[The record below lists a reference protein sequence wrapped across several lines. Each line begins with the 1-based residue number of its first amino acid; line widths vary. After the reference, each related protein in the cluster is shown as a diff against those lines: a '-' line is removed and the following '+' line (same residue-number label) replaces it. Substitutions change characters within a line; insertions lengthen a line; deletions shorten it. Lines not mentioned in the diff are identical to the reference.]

1 MATPLSDCGNG
12 TRSRRERSRSLK
24 SAELMDEQAADSCS
38 SNVTV
43 LAIPAQFI
51 SSAWCDVSMRI
62 REQLRGSMRRENAAD
77 QYAADGTIKINVLR
91 ECFRHKGA
99 QMAKVNP
106 HKFQSNHLIYWR
118 RGSESNRRT
127 RLCRPLHDH
136 SATPPGGS
144 RTGQDC
150 ATAQTKRESAGS
162 PSRFWSGKGVSNSR
176 PQPWQGCALP
186 TELFPRRTTVNYSA
200 TQCCVKARSVAC
212 R

>member
-77 QYAADGTIKINVLR
+77 QYAADATIKINVLR

-136 SATPPGGS
+136 SATPPGGIAQRTKTARRHKLRGRALALPRDSGAGKES
-144 RTGQDC
+144 RTPDLNLGKVALYQLSYSRAGQLQII
-150 ATAQTKRESAGS
+150 AQRIV
-162 PSRFWSGKGVSNSR
+162 VS
-176 PQPWQGCALP
+176 
-186 TELFPRRTTVNYSA
+186 
-200 TQCCVKARSVAC
+200 
-212 R
+212 

>member
-24 SAELMDEQAADSCS
+24 SAELMDEQVADSCS

-77 QYAADGTIKINVLR
+77 QYAADATIKINVLR
-91 ECFRHKGA
+91 ECFRHKNT
-99 QMAKVNP
+99 QMAKVNS
-106 HKFQSNHLIYWR
+106 HKFQSNYLVYWR

-136 SATPPGGS
+136 SATPPGGIAQRKKTARRHKLRGRALALPRDSGAGKES
-144 RTGQDC
+144 RTPDLNLGKVALYQLSYSRVGQ
-150 ATAQTKRESAGS
+150 
-162 PSRFWSGKGVSNSR
+162 
-176 PQPWQGCALP
+176 L
-186 TELFPRRTTVNYSA
+186 
-200 TQCCVKARSVAC
+200 
-212 R
+212 